1 LRPDVVWFDES
12 IADDAVGAVE
22 RAAQRCDVLLVV
34 GTAAEAYPAAL
45 LPAYAHHHGA
55 TVVEVNPRETR
66 LTPRVDVSLRGRA
79 ADLLP
84 ALVRAAFG

>member
-1 LRPDVVWFDES
+1 MS
-12 IADDAVGAVE
+12 SGST
-22 RAAQRCDVLLVV
+22 RASPTTSSAPSSGRRKHCDVLLVV